1 MNRIE
6 FNYHLKKLN
15 NSNDSLEAIYN
26 FYYSRII
33 SFITHKYDGGAIIAH
48 DVAQEFFHYVI
59 RMQNKPYVT
68 YPTAWIYKC
77 CDHIALKLLKVERKF
92 SEIDESFVAD
102 TPNLEESMYGE
113 LDVYISQLDELTQK
127 IIKMLYIDNYS
138 ALEISEI
145 LNVKYGTVRQKHARA
160 IKKIKNLYIDVTK
173 SKI

>member
-1 MNRIE
+1 M
-6 FNYHLKKLN
+6 
-15 NSNDSLEAIYN
+15 
-26 FYYSRII
+26 
-33 SFITHKYDGGAIIAH
+33 
-48 DVAQEFFHYVI
+48 
-59 RMQNKPYVT
+59 
-68 YPTAWIYKC
+68 
-77 CDHIALKLLKVERKF
+77 
-92 SEIDESFVAD
+92 AD